1 MKVTIDRFEGD
12 FAVVEKPDRTMMNIR
27 RSKLPAG
34 AKEGD
39 ILIIEDINVRIDPSE
54 TAKRKKA
61 VDALMKD
68 LWEDKGKN

>member
-27 RSKLPAG
+27 RNKIPAD

-39 ILIIEDINVRIDPSE
+39 VLTIEGDTIRVDASE
-54 TAKRKKA
+54 TAKREK
-61 VDALMKD
+61 VVGDIMKD
-68 LWEDKGKN
+68 LWKKRRS

>member
-27 RSKLPAG
+27 RNKIPAD

-39 ILIIEDINVRIDPSE
+39 VLTIEGDTIRVDASE

-61 VDALMKD
+61 VGDIMKD
-68 LWEDKGKN
+68 LWKKRGS

>member
-1 MKVTIDRFEGD
+1 MKATIDRFEGD

-27 RSKLPAG
+27 LSKLPAS

-39 ILIIEDINVRIDPSE
+39 VLNIEGDTITIDSTE

-61 VDALMKD
+61 AED
-68 LWEDKGKN
+68 LVKELWNKKMS